1 MKNQDIHFINLML
14 DKFVRSIYG
23 IDMYLT
29 KPYGKYV
36 PTVIVYPEK
45 FLLNSPEYDAE
56 YSSLMDPDKVM
67 DIFEEATRYLGVDLK
82 YDSDSRFVVSVHL
95 GNYLE
100 EYIRQIEEFTT
111 DFFKSDYLPEQTRNY
126 FENVTIEYKRVWFNS
141 AANNLELIFKGNGID
156 KTKID
161 IFDFMGVYED
171 EYYKFISSKMTLDP
185 QIKLFFHTDKEH
197 FS

>member
-1 MKNQDIHFINLML
+1 ML

-67 DIFEEATRYLGVDLK
+67 DIFEEASRYLGIDLK
-82 YDSDSRFVVSVHL
+82 YDSDSRFVVSKQL
-95 GNYLE
+95 GSYLE
-100 EYIRQIEEFTT
+100 DYIKQIEEFTT
-111 DFFKSDYLPEQTRNY
+111 DFFKSDYFPEESRKY
-126 FENVTIEYKRVWFNS
+126 FENITIEHKRVWFNS
-141 AANNLELIFKGNGID
+141 APPVNLELIFRGGFDN
-156 KTKID
+156 TTID
-161 IFDFMGVYED
+161 IFDVMGAYEN
-171 EYYKFISSKMTLDP
+171 EYYKFISNKMTLDR
-185 QIKLFFHTDKEH
+185 QIALFFHTDKEH
-197 FS
+197 FSYSGND

>member
-1 MKNQDIHFINLML
+1 ML

-56 YSSLMDPDKVM
+56 YSSLMNPDKVM
-67 DIFEEATRYLGVDLK
+67 DIFEEASRYLGIDLK

-111 DFFKSDYLPEQTRNY
+111 DFFKSDYLTDQTRNY

-171 EYYKFISSKMTLDP
+171 EYHKFISSKMTLDP

>member
-1 MKNQDIHFINLML
+1 M
-14 DKFVRSIYG
+14 
-23 IDMYLT
+23 
-29 KPYGKYV
+29 
-36 PTVIVYPEK
+36 
-45 FLLNSPEYDAE
+45 
-56 YSSLMDPDKVM
+56 
-67 DIFEEATRYLGVDLK
+67 
-82 YDSDSRFVVSVHL
+82 

-171 EYYKFISSKMTLDP
+171 EYHKFISSKMTLDP